1 MHFLLLANNK
11 DKEIQFIVDSKKKVG
26 RKCVHFF
33 EGKYEKVGIVWFEI
47 SISTS
52 RSKRQG
58 QWQGRN
64 S

>member
-1 MHFLLLANNK
+1 M
-11 DKEIQFIVDSKKKVG
+11 SS
-26 RKCVHFF
+26 FF

-58 QWQGRN
+58 QWQGRFVKIKFDGFLYYYLAN
-64 S
+64 NYKA